1 MAGLLSGEGGHRT
14 RPEGA
19 LRLQILGPLRA
30 RRGGVEL
37 DPGPRQRAYLL
48 VLLLARAGGPVSTT
62 ELIDLVWGDDAPASA
77 VNVIHKYVGALRR
90 LLEPGLPPRAAGS
103 YLHRHPTGYR
113 LSASAETLDLM
124 AFREHVG
131 AATAHLAGGRDGAA
145 LDAYVRALALWRGPA
160 GDGHPHRPG
169 AVALFSA
176 LDGEF
181 LTAAVTAAELAVA
194 SGQPHQVLAPLRLA
208 ATMAPLHEPVQAGLV
223 TALAAAGQQAQALA
237 VFRAVRA
244 DLAEQL
250 GVDPGPVLWQAY
262 HRVSGRASTPP
273 APRTPAGGGLV
284 GRAGELAALRHA
296 TAAAFAGGTGLVLVQ
311 GEPGAGKTRLL
322 REATAEAEQRGALV
336 VWGHCL
342 DGGGTPSMW
351 PWVQAIRGILDGLPA
366 AQRDIPVGREL
377 GSLLE
382 PRPDVL
388 AAPVLPDN
396 GFPFRLFEQVV
407 AIVAAASAQR
417 PTVLALDDL
426 QWGDSASLH
435 LVGHL
440 ATRLPGG
447 TALIGALRDRAPT
460 PGSALSRMLA
470 TVSRLP
476 GHQRVHLG
484 NLNEAEVAELIRRE
498 TGAAPTADATRGI
511 LSRTGGNP
519 FFVRELSRLL
529 ADRPRGRAGVPATV
543 RDVVVDRMSGL
554 DAGTRDLLRIAALIG
569 RDVELGLLARAAGLD
584 LDGCLERLEPV
595 QALGMLESR
604 PDDPFS
610 LRFAH
615 DLVREAVTATTRPT
629 QVGQLHLRIADALER
644 TPTGTTPA
652 QPDRGGP
659 EAETVA
665 ERLGH
670 HLWSAGLLA
679 EPARTVRALVGAGR
693 HAAGKSALDVAER
706 RLRAAVQ
713 VARAAGLAE
722 GELSALA
729 QLTAVLGMRS
739 MYGFSVTDLLERAE
753 HLARGLGLER
763 EAASFL
769 YSRWAALVQAVE
781 LDRSAPL
788 ARRLRRRGEESGDPW
803 VLACGLHAWGLQQ
816 WDYGEIGEAIR
827 WLDRSRDMIFDIPRR
842 DEDPVRHDLQL
853 LMAAMLAEVTTL
865 HGAVADGRTLLDGIE
880 DLAGED
886 PYMVTVWAC
895 AATRIAVIV
904 GDPALALRASGRG
917 IAVDPGFSFV
927 FLGTYQRLARCW
939 ALAVTGRDPI
949 GNADRARQL
958 IAAHLLD
965 PPRSDVAAWHGL
977 LAEMLIAGG
986 AVEAA
991 ATALDRADFYLE
1003 SCGQRHPEGLL
1014 LLLRARL
1021 LQARGEPVEVVRAAA
1036 ERARAVSADRGAFLH
1051 THRAERLLAE
1061 LATRPARRRRPAA
1074 GGCRPERR
1082 R

>member
-1 MAGLLSGEGGHRT
+1 MSSTVGGHRGVVGLSSGNGVEGGHRT
-14 RPEGA
+14 RPQGA
-19 LRLQILGPLRA
+19 LRLRILGPLRV
-30 RRGGVEL
+30 RRGDVEL

-48 VLLLARAGGPVSTT
+48 VLLLARAGEPVSTT
-62 ELIDLVWGDDAPASA
+62 ELIDLVWGDDAPATA

-90 LLEPGLPPRAAGS
+90 LLEPGLPPRAVGS
-103 YLHRHPTGYR
+103 YLHRHATGYR
-113 LSASAETLDLM
+113 LSATAELLDLM
-124 AFREHVG
+124 AFRGHTG
-131 AATAHLAGGRDGAA
+131 AAAAHLARGRDTDA
-145 LDAYVRALALWRGPA
+145 LDAYCRALALWRGPA
-160 GDGHPHRPG
+160 GDGYLHRPG
-169 AVALFSA
+169 AVALFAA

-181 LTAAVTAAELAVA
+181 FAAAVAAADLAVA
-194 SGQPHQVLAPLRLA
+194 AGQPHQVLAPLRLA
-208 ATMAPLHEPVQAGLV
+208 ATMTPLHEPVQAALV

-250 GVDPGPVLWQAY
+250 GVDPGPALTQAY
-262 HRVSGRASTPP
+262 HRALGRTSLPAPAVPP
-273 APRTPAGGGLV
+273 APPAPTGDGLV
-284 GRAGELAALRHA
+284 GRAGELATLRDA
-296 TAAAFAGGTGLVLVQ
+296 TTAAFAGGTALVLVQ
-311 GEPGAGKTRLL
+311 GEPGVGKTRLL
-322 REATAEAEQRGALV
+322 REATAEAARRGALV
-336 VWGHCL
+336 VWGQCL
-342 DGGGTPSMW
+342 DGGGAPAMW
-351 PWVQAIRGILDGLPA
+351 PWVQAIRAVLDGMPG
-366 AQRDIPVGREL
+366 DTPVGREL

-382 PRPDVL
+382 PRRDVL

-407 AIVAAASAQR
+407 AIVAAASARR

-426 QWGDSASLH
+426 QWGDSAALH
-435 LVGHL
+435 LISHL
-440 ATRLPGG
+440 AARLPAG
-447 TALIGALRDRAPT
+447 TTLVGALRDHAPT

-476 GHQRVHLG
+476 GHQRIRLG
-484 NLNEAEVAELIRRE
+484 NLTETEVAELIRRE
-498 TGAAPTADATRGI
+498 TGSTPTPESTRGI
-511 LSRTGGNP
+511 LARTAGNP

-529 ADRPRGRAGVPATV
+529 TDRPRGCAGVPATV
-543 RDVVVDRMSGL
+543 RDVVIDRMSGL
-554 DAGTRDLLRIAALIG
+554 DDDSRDLLRIAASIG

-584 LDGCLERLEPV
+584 LDRCLELLEPV
-595 QALGMLESR
+595 QALGMLRSR

-615 DLVREAVTATTRPT
+615 DLVREAVTATTRPA
-629 QVGQLHLRIADALER
+629 QAGRLHLRIADALER
-644 TPTGTTPA
+644 
-652 QPDRGGP
+652 GGP
-659 EAETVA
+659 DAETVV
-665 ERLGH
+665 ERLAH

-679 EPARTVRALVGAGR
+679 EPARTAQALIRAGR

-706 RLRAAVQ
+706 WLRSAVQ
-713 VARAAGLAE
+713 VARGAGLA
-722 GELSALA
+722 GWELSALA

-753 HLARGLGLER
+753 HLARDLGRER
-763 EAASFL
+763 EAAGFL
-769 YSRWAALVQAVE
+769 YSRWAALVQAID

-788 ARRLRRRGEESGDPW
+788 ARRLLERGQESADPW

-816 WDYGEIGEAIR
+816 WDYGEIGEAVR

-865 HGAVADGRTLLDGIE
+865 HGAVADGRTMLDG
-880 DLAGED
+880 LAGLAGDD

-904 GDPALALRASGRG
+904 GDPMLALRTSGRG

-939 ALAVTGRDPI
+939 ALAVTGRDPL

-977 LAEMLIAGG
+977 LGEMLLAGG
-986 AVEAA
+986 AVDAA
-991 ATALDRADFYLE
+991 ATALDQADHYLE

-1021 LQARGEPVEVVRAAA
+1021 LRARGEPVEVVRAAA
-1036 ERARAVSADRGAFLH
+1036 ERARTVSAERGAFLH
-1051 THRAERLLAE
+1051 TRRAERLLAE
-1061 LATRPARRRRPAA
+1061 LAT
-1074 GGCRPERR
+1074 
-1082 R
+1082 

>member
-1 MAGLLSGEGGHRT
+1 MSGQGVGGEHRI
-14 RPEGA
+14 RSPGA

-30 RRGGVEL
+30 WRDGVEL

-48 VLLLARAGGPVSTT
+48 ALLLARAGGPVSAT
-62 ELIDLVWGDDAPASA
+62 ELIDLVWGDDAPATA
-77 VNVIHKYVGALRR
+77 LNVIHKYVGALRR
-90 LLEPGLPPRAAGS
+90 LLEPELPPRAVGS

-113 LSASAETLDLM
+113 LSASAQMLDLI
-124 AFREHVG
+124 AFREHVVAG
-131 AATAHLAGGRDGAA
+131 DAHRAGGRGVAA
-145 LDAYVRALALWRGPA
+145 LDAYLRALALWRGPA
-160 GDGHPHRPG
+160 GAGHVHRPG
-169 AVALFSA
+169 AVALFAA

-181 LTAAVTAAELAVA
+181 LAAAIAAADLAA
-194 SGQPHQVLAPLRLA
+194 PLGQPHHVLAPLRLA
-208 ATMAPLHEPVQAGLV
+208 ATMAPLHEPVQASLV

-237 VFRAVRA
+237 VFRAVRT

-250 GVDPGPVLWQAY
+250 GVDPGPALGQAY
-262 HRVSGRASTPP
+262 HRALGPASTRSAPPVAPAPP
-273 APRTPAGGGLV
+273 APTGGGLV

-296 TAAAFAGGTGLVLVQ
+296 TTAALTGGTALVVVQ
-311 GEPGAGKTRLL
+311 GEPGVGKTRLL
-322 REATAEAEQRGALV
+322 REATAEAEQRGAFV
-336 VWGHCL
+336 VRGHCPE
-342 DGGGTPSMW
+342 GGGAPSMW
-351 PWVQAIRGILDGLPA
+351 PWVQAIRAVLDGLPA
-366 AQRDIPVGREL
+366 GQRHTSVGREL

-382 PRPDVL
+382 PRRDVL

-407 AIVAAASAQR
+407 AIIAAASAQR
-417 PTVLALDDL
+417 PMVLVLDDL
-426 QWGDSASLH
+426 QWADSASLQ
-435 LVGHL
+435 LISHL
-440 ATRLPGG
+440 AARLPDR
-447 TALIGALRDRAPT
+447 TTLIGALRDRAPT

-498 TGAAPTADATRGI
+498 TGAVPTPDATRGI
-511 LSRTGGNP
+511 LARTAGNP

-529 ADRPRGRAGVPATV
+529 KDRPRGRAGVPATV
-543 RDVVVDRMSGL
+543 RDVVIDRMAGL
-554 DAGTRDLLRIAALIG
+554 DADARDLLRIAALIG
-569 RDVELGLLARAAGLD
+569 REVELGLLARAAGLD

-615 DLVREAVTATTRPT
+615 DLVREAVAATTRPA

-644 TPTGTTPA
+644 
-652 QPDRGGP
+652 GGP
-659 EAETVA
+659 DAETVA
-665 ERLGH
+665 ERLAH

-679 EPARTVRALVGAGR
+679 EPARTARALIRAGR

-713 VARAAGLAE
+713 VARGAGLAE
-722 GELSALA
+722 WELSALA

-769 YSRWAALVQAVE
+769 YSRWVALVQAIE

-788 ARRLRRRGEESGDPW
+788 ARRLLHRGEESGDPW

-827 WLDRSRDMIFDIPRR
+827 WLDRSREMIFDIPRR

-853 LMAAMLAEVTTL
+853 LMAAMLAEITTL
-865 HGAVADGRTLLDGIE
+865 HGAVADGRALLDGLE
-880 DLAGED
+880 DLAGDD

-904 GDPALALRASGRG
+904 GDPVLALRASGRG

-927 FLGTYQRLARCW
+927 FLGTYQRLARYW

-958 IAAHLLD
+958 IASHLLD

-977 LAEMLIAGG
+977 LGEMLIAGG
-986 AVEAA
+986 AVDAA
-991 ATALDRADFYLE
+991 ATALDQADFYLE

-1021 LQARGEPVEVVRAAA
+1021 LRAQGEPVEVVTAAA
-1036 ERARAVSADRGAFLH
+1036 ERARAVSAERGAFLH
-1051 THRAERLLAE
+1051 TRRAERLLAE
-1061 LATRPARRRRPAA
+1061 LAALPTR
-1074 GGCRPERR
+1074 
-1082 R
+1082 